1 MRTRDMR
8 AGSAPTSVSSA
19 DDLPAM
25 VRVTRSGRRA
35 CIVQVDGELD
45 VATRGLVRQA
55 CLTGRRTQVVV
66 EMAETTFMDCSGYG
80 SLVAARRILRRHGG
94 SLTLRNQSGQPAELL
109 SMLAQLESRN

>member
-8 AGSAPTSVSSA
+8 VHSAPTSDTSA
-19 DDLPAM
+19 GDLPTA
-25 VRVTRSGRRA
+25 VRVSRSGRRA
-35 CIVQVDGELD
+35 RIVQIDGELD
-45 VATRGLVRQA
+45 VATRGLVRHA
-55 CLTGRRTQVVV
+55 CLTGRRTEVVV

-109 SMLAQLESRN
+109 AMLAKLESRQ